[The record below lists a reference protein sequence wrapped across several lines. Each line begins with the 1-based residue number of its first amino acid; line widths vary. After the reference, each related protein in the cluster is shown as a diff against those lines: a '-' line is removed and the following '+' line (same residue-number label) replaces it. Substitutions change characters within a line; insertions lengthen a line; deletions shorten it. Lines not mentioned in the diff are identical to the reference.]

1 MVSADMGAEAEQ
13 PAAAMLD
20 RIVGYWVSC
29 AVHVAAKL
37 GIADQLSDGPRT
49 VDELASCHGFTRV

>member
-1 MVSADMGAEAEQ
+1 MVSADMVAEAEQ

-37 GIADQLSDGPRT
+37 R
-49 VDELASCHGFTRV
+49 LAGNARSARCRL